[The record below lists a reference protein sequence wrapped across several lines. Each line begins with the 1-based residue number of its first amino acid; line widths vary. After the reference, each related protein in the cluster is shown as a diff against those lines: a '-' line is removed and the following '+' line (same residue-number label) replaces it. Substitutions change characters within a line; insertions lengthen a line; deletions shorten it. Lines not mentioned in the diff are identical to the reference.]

1 MTSTFRLGSVAGIP
15 VGFHYSHFVLL
26 AFVTWRTSTGFLA
39 DGYPDWSPWV
49 YWATGALAVGLLS
62 VSILAH
68 ELAHSLVAR
77 KRGIVVCGIVMF
89 ILGGIILSRVCI
101 EELF

>member
-1 MTSTFRLGSVAGIP
+1 MTSTFRLGSVAGIL

-26 AFVTWRTSTGFLA
+26 ALVTWRISTGFLA

-68 ELAHSLVAR
+68 ELAHSLVAGR
-77 KRGIVVCGIVMF
+77 TQVRD
-89 ILGGIILSRVCI
+89 SRMRHCHVH
-101 EELF
+101 FGRR